1 MTTETSSHNCPAGDK
16 AATNGWRRK
25 YFWLAVIAGCIVIA
39 DQVTKFIILREVGLH
54 TSIPVIPGFFHIT
67 HVQNPGGAFGFL
79 ANQSAMVRGILF
91 LAVSTLAVG
100 LVLWFYHKTPPT
112 HRWLAA
118 AFALI
123 IGGAIGNLI
132 DRVRFGKVVDFL
144 DFFIRGW
151 HWPAFNVADSAITVG
166 ITIFIIHVVWGRI
179 PD

>member
-1 MTTETSSHNCPAGDK
+1 MTSETASQDRPAEQERT
-16 AATNGWRRK
+16 AASWRIK
-25 YFWLAVIAGCIVIA
+25 YLRLALIAGGIVIA

-54 TSIPVIPGFFHIT
+54 ATIPVIPGFFHIT

-79 ANQSAMVRGILF
+79 ASQSALVRGILF

-112 HRWLAA
+112 HRWLAV

-123 IGGAIGNLI
+123 FGGAIGNLI
-132 DRVRFGKVVDFL
+132 DRVRIGKVIDFL
-144 DFFIRGW
+144 DFFIDGW

-166 ITIFIIHVVWGRI
+166 ITIFIIHVIGGRI